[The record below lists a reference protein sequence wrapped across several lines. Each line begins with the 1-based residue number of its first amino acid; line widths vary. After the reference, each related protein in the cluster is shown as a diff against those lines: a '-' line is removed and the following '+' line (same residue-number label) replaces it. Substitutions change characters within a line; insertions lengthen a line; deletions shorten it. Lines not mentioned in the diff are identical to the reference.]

1 MKKIV
6 IIILVGI
13 SLYIFKYTRTFTPV
27 YILEESTSEVLVE
40 FINKEDYS
48 LSKNIWVDKED
59 TYDVEDTP
67 DGMEYIPIMSLK
79 NEAYFKEVYFQEGD
93 IIYVKRFPALA
104 VLMLIVIGLVLVLEI
119 WGNFRPEPFNPYRE

>member
-6 IIILVGI
+6 IIILIGI
-13 SLYIFKYTRTFTPV
+13 SLYIFRYTRTFVPV
-27 YILEESTSEVLVE
+27 YVLEESTSEILVE

-48 LSKNIWVDKED
+48 FSKNTWVDKEN
-59 TYDVEDTP
+59 TYDVKDTP

-104 VLMLIVIGLVLVLEI
+104 ILMLIVIGLVIVLEI
-119 WGNFRPEPFNPYRE
+119 WGNFKPEPFNPYRE